1 MATLQELQQR
11 LDEKTFDPSA
21 LNNDQRAAVDLALES
36 GQLKGYTNVAEV
48 EKERNLGAKLI
59 AREKTKKA
67 DPFKTA
73 TEGIFPF
80 TGEGVERSD
89 LELIGDVAGSG
100 AVYLN
105 DMPKIVSAFTKDP
118 SATYAADKLRAAS
131 INFDK
136 YEKALGKLP
145 VVKNFKMLGSVAR
158 AFGRVADGFRTVSK
172 APSQLLITEAKSQL
186 AGAGGAG
193 AGSVLYDMAN
203 VATDF
208 NVAANN
214 DLGEISD
221 NDVKKLPYAQQVLLH
236 SVEAMRNAAFFNLA
250 GSSLAPILGA
260 TLKGTKGIL
269 GLGKES
275 KALTEAAQT
284 RGIKL
289 SASTVAQ
296 TEKFGGKIVQGFEK
310 VFGVFPFANIFAKKQ
325 RAAVEKQL
333 FTRFLDE
340 VIAKAPLEQVGMLQ
354 YQFLPAMQKN
364 FLDYNKTIQTQ
375 FKMVDTIA
383 DGMNNPKFIPT
394 TKVKQVASD
403 FMKRFEETLPDS
415 FLGKSTDDR
424 GITEYTA
431 TKMKESGFDD
441 SLIEVISK
449 IRSIDDQITPRE
461 YQGLMKVLT
470 GNLAITRMRDPSQ
483 IAYSLRTG
491 FKEDFNKVADPN
503 NIQGYLASANFKQQ
517 YDDLLNS
524 TGKEAADEFAMKIQ
538 KGMGDFGV
546 QLESANRYFSTIVGA
561 FNKPTA
567 RKIVNSSANIF
578 SVKGMLNN
586 LPVKVSGDQMWNKVL
601 SQEFSKGSADGIKEL
616 RFLFG
621 ANNPNF
627 KEGNELF
634 NRARS
639 RYIWDSFM
647 KSFEKQPNLVGK
659 TIADRLADAERVGA
673 VNYKNYDEI
682 FDTAGTKEL
691 EQVTRID
698 PVIAQKYKIG
708 EVDVTDLRIKAG
720 EAGNFNIKKFR
731 EAMGYTD
738 EASKE
743 ASMAKWT
750 EMYGGGVSGK
760 AAAND
765 LRQMIDILDK
775 EYGKLIS
782 DSQQFIMRRIILSG
796 GAAGAAGAFIA
807 GGGTIAAAIPFALLL
822 GGGGYL
828 LSNPKSVKLLLD
840 VYTDME
846 RFDKLGK
853 TISPTNMPKSM
864 FKLLNWAADEDKD
877 FPDIDPKKI
886 NFEEVTDYL
895 INKNIKVPAFGF
907 STSAFNPKL
916 RNDLFPEINVVN
928 KSSQAE
934 DIGGV
939 NFLEGSDK
947 GGQTATAIANY
958 MPQNSGQAPS
968 YQGLVDPK
976 YLSQQPVQ
984 PVQPVQNTQPV
995 NTQQFQSLFPNDPLG
1010 QAIANRG
1017 QQ

>member
-1 MATLQELQQR
+1 MATLQELQKR

-48 EKERNLGAKLI
+48 EKERNLGAKLL

-80 TGEGVERSD
+80 TGEGIERSD

-105 DMPKIVSAFTKDP
+105 DMPKIVSAFTRDP

-172 APSQLLITEAKSQL
+172 APSQLLVTEAKSQL

-214 DLGEISD
+214 DLGDISD
-221 NDVKKLPYAQQVLLH
+221 NDVKKLPYAQQVLVH
-236 SVEAMRNAAFFNLA
+236 SAEAMRNAAFFNLA

-275 KALTEAAQT
+275 KEMAEAAQK
-284 RGIKL
+284 RGIYL

-310 VFGVFPFANIFAKKQ
+310 VFGVFPLANVFGKKQ
-325 RAAVEKQL
+325 RAKVEEQL

-340 VIAKAPLEQVGMLQ
+340 VISKAPLEQVGMLQ

-364 FLDYNKTIQTQ
+364 FMDYNKTIQTQ

-394 TKVKQVASD
+394 TKVKQIASD
-403 FMKRFEETLPDS
+403 FMKRYEETLPDQ
-415 FLGKSTDDR
+415 FLGKTTDDR

-441 SLIEVISK
+441 SLIDVISK
-449 IRSIDDQITPRE
+449 IRAIDDQITPRE
-461 YQGLMKVLT
+461 YQGLMKTLT

-483 IAYSLRTG
+483 IAYSLRTA
-491 FKEDFNKVADPN
+491 FKEDFNLVANNN
-503 NIQGYLASANFKQQ
+503 NIEGYLNSANFKQQ

-538 KGMGDFGV
+538 RGMGDFGI
-546 QLESANRYFSTIVGA
+546 QLESANRYFSTLVGA

-567 RKIVNSSANIF
+567 RRIINSSANIF

-639 RYIWDSFM
+639 RYIWDSFL
-647 KSFEKQPNLVGK
+647 KSFEKQPNLAGK

-682 FDTAGTKEL
+682 FEAAGTKEL

-698 PVIAQKYKIG
+698 PVIAQRYGIG
-708 EVDVTDLRIKAG
+708 EVDVTDLKIKAG

-731 EAMGYTD
+731 ENMGYTD

-750 EMYGGGVSGK
+750 EMFGGGASGK

-765 LRQMIDILDK
+765 LRQLIDIIDK
-775 EYGKLIS
+775 EYGKVIS
-782 DSQQFIMRRIILSG
+782 DSQQFIMRKLILSG
-796 GAAGAAGAFIA
+796 GAIGGAFVL
-807 GGGTIAAAIPFALLL
+807 GGPAAAIPFAMLLA
-822 GGGGYL
+822 GGGYV

-846 RFDKLGK
+846 RYDKLGK
-853 TISPTNMPKSM
+853 TISPTNMPKSLM
-864 FKLLNWAADEDKD
+864 KLLNWGFDEDKD

-886 NFEEVTDYL
+886 NFEEITEYL

-907 STSAFNPKL
+907 STNAINPKL
-916 RNDLFPEINVVN
+916 RNDLYPEIGVVDR
-928 KSSQAE
+928 SSQAE

-976 YLSQQPVQ
+976 YLSQQPVKAIQ
-984 PVQPVQNTQPV
+984 PVANV
-995 NTQQFQSLFPNDPLG
+995 NTQQFKSLFPNDPLG
-1010 QAIANRG
+1010 QAIAERG

>member
-1 MATLQELQQR
+1 MATIQELQKR
-11 LDEKTFDPSA
+11 LDEKTFDPST
-21 LNNDQRAAVDLALES
+21 LNDDQRAAVNLALES
-36 GQLKGYTNVAEV
+36 GQLKGYTSVSEV
-48 EKERNLGAKLI
+48 EKERDLGAKLI

-89 LELIGDVAGSG
+89 MELIGDVAGSG
-100 AVYLN
+100 LVYVN
-105 DMPKIVSAFTKDP
+105 DMPKIVSAFTRDP
-118 SATYAADKLRAAS
+118 TATYAADKLRAAS

-145 VVKNFKMLGSVAR
+145 VIKNFKMLGNVAR
-158 AFGRVADGFRTVSK
+158 SFGRVMDGFRTVSK
-172 APSQLLITEAKSQL
+172 APTQLLVTEAKSQL
-186 AGAGGAG
+186 AGSAGAG

-208 NVAANN
+208 STAANN
-214 DLGEISD
+214 DLGDISN
-221 NDVKKLPYAQQVLLH
+221 NDVKKLPYSQQVLVH
-236 SVEAMRNAAFFNLA
+236 SAEAMRNALFFNLA
-250 GSSLAPILGA
+250 GSSMAPILGA
-260 TLKGTKGIL
+260 TLRGTKGVL

-275 KALTEAAQT
+275 KEMAEAASK
-284 RGIKL
+284 RGINL
-289 SASTVAQ
+289 SASTLAQ

-333 FTRFLDE
+333 FTNFLDE

-364 FLDYNKTIQTQ
+364 FLDYNNTIQTQ

-394 TKVKQVASD
+394 KTVKQVASD
-403 FMKRFEETLPDS
+403 FMKRYEETLPDQ
-415 FLGKSTDDR
+415 FLGKTTDDS

-441 SLIEVISK
+441 SLIDVISR
-449 IRSIDDQITPRE
+449 IRAIDDQITPRE
-461 YQGLMKVLT
+461 YQGLMKTLT

-483 IAYSLRTG
+483 IAYSLRTA
-491 FKEDFNKVADPN
+491 FKEDFNLVANNN
-503 NIQGYLASANFKQQ
+503 NIEGYLNSANFKQQ

-538 KGMGDFGV
+538 RGMGDFGV
-546 QLESANRYFSTIVGA
+546 QLESANRYFSTLVGA

-586 LPVKVSGDQMWNKVL
+586 LPVKVTGDQMWNKVL

-621 ANNPNF
+621 VNNPNF
-627 KEGNELF
+627 KEGGELF

-639 RYIWDSFM
+639 RYLWDAFL
-647 KSFEKQPNLVGK
+647 KSFRKQPEFAGK
-659 TIADRLADAERVGA
+659 TIADRLADAERLGA

-682 FDTAGTKEL
+682 FEAAGTKEL
-691 EQVTRID
+691 EQITRID
-698 PVIAQKYKIG
+698 PVLAQRYKIG
-708 EVDVTDLRIKAG
+708 DIDVKDLMVKAG
-720 EAGNFNIKKFR
+720 EAGNFDIKAFR
-731 EAMGYTD
+731 ENMGYSTN
-738 EASKE
+738 AQKE

-750 EMYGGGVSGK
+750 EMYGGGAAGK

-765 LRQMIDILDK
+765 LRQLIDIIDK
-775 EYGKLIS
+775 EYDKLIS
-782 DSQQFIMRRIILSG
+782 DSQQFIMRKLILSG
-796 GAAGAAGAFIA
+796 GAIGGAFVL
-807 GGGTIAAAIPFALLL
+807 GGPAAAIPFAMLLA
-822 GGGGYL
+822 GGGYL
-828 LSNPKSVKLLLD
+828 LSSPQATKLLLD

-846 RFDKLGK
+846 RFNKLGK
-853 TISPTNMPKSM
+853 TISPTNMPKSLM
-864 FKLLNWAADEDKD
+864 KLLNWGFDEDKD

-886 NFEEVTDYL
+886 NFEEVTEYL

-907 STSAFNPKL
+907 STNAINPKL
-916 RNDLFPEINVVN
+916 RNDLFPEINVIN

-934 DIGGV
+934 DMGGV

-958 MPQNSGQAPS
+958 MPQSSGQAPS

-984 PVQPVQNTQPV
+984 PVQPVANV
-995 NTQQFQSLFPNDPLG
+995 NTQQFKSLFPNDPLG
-1010 QAIANRG
+1010 QAIADRG

>member
-1 MATLQELQQR
+1 
-11 LDEKTFDPSA
+11 
-21 LNNDQRAAVDLALES
+21 
-36 GQLKGYTNVAEV
+36 
-48 EKERNLGAKLI
+48 
-59 AREKTKKA
+59 
-67 DPFKTA
+67 
-73 TEGIFPF
+73 
-80 TGEGVERSD
+80 
-89 LELIGDVAGSG
+89 
-100 AVYLN
+100 
-105 DMPKIVSAFTKDP
+105 
-118 SATYAADKLRAAS
+118 
-131 INFDK
+131 
-136 YEKALGKLP
+136 
-145 VVKNFKMLGSVAR
+145 
-158 AFGRVADGFRTVSK
+158 
-172 APSQLLITEAKSQL
+172 
-186 AGAGGAG
+186 
-193 AGSVLYDMAN
+193 MAN

-221 NDVKKLPYAQQVLLH
+221 NDVKKLPYSQQVLLH

-275 KALTEAAQT
+275 KEMAEAAQK
-284 RGIKL
+284 RGIYL

-310 VFGVFPFANIFAKKQ
+310 VFGVFPLANIFGKKQ
-325 RAAVEKQL
+325 RAKVEKQL

-340 VIAKAPLEQVGMLQ
+340 VISKAPLEQVGMLQ

-364 FLDYNKTIQTQ
+364 FLDYNSTIQTQ

-383 DGMNNPKFIPT
+383 DSMNNPKFIPT
-394 TKVKQVASD
+394 KTVKQVASD
-403 FMKRFEETLPDS
+403 FMKRYEETLPDQ

-441 SLIEVISK
+441 SLIEVISR

-461 YQGLMKVLT
+461 YQGLMKTLT

-483 IAYSLRTG
+483 IAYSLRTA
-491 FKEDFNKVADPN
+491 FKEDFNLVANNN
-503 NIQGYLASANFKQQ
+503 NIEGYLNSANFKQQ

-538 KGMGDFGV
+538 RGMGDFGV
-546 QLESANRYFSTIVGA
+546 QLESANRYFSTLVGA

-567 RKIVNSSANIF
+567 RKIINSSANIF

-639 RYIWDSFM
+639 RYIWDSFL
-647 KSFEKQPNLVGK
+647 KSFEKQPNLAGK

-682 FDTAGTKEL
+682 FEAAGTKEL

-698 PVIAQKYKIG
+698 PVIAQRYKIG
-708 EVDVTDLRIKAG
+708 EVDVRDLKIKAG
-720 EAGNFNIKKFR
+720 EAGDFNIKKFR
-731 EAMGYTD
+731 ENMGYTD

-750 EMYGGGVSGK
+750 EMFGGGASGK

-765 LRQMIDILDK
+765 LRQLIDIIDK
-775 EYGKLIS
+775 EYGKVIS
-782 DSQQFIMRRIILSG
+782 DSQQFIMRKLILSG
-796 GAAGAAGAFIA
+796 GAIGGAFVL
-807 GGGTIAAAIPFALLL
+807 GGPAAAIPFAMLLA
-822 GGGGYL
+822 GGGYL

-864 FKLLNWAADEDKD
+864 MKLLNWAADEDKD

-886 NFEEVTDYL
+886 NFEEVTEYL

-907 STSAFNPKL
+907 STNAINPKL
-916 RNDLFPEINVVN
+916 KKDLFPEIGVVDR
-928 KSSQAE
+928 SSQAE

-958 MPQNSGQAPS
+958 MPQSSGQAPS

-984 PVQPVQNTQPV
+984 PVQPVANV
-995 NTQQFQSLFPNDPLG
+995 NTQQFKSLFPNDPLG
-1010 QAIANRG
+1010 QAIADRG

>member
-1 MATLQELQQR
+1 MATLQELQKR

-105 DMPKIVSAFTKDP
+105 DMPKIVSAFTRDP

-145 VVKNFKMLGSVAR
+145 VIKNFKMLGSVAR

-172 APSQLLITEAKSQL
+172 APTQLLVTEAKSQL

-214 DLGEISD
+214 DLGDVSD

-275 KALTEAAQT
+275 KELAEAAQK
-284 RGIKL
+284 RGIYL

-310 VFGVFPFANIFAKKQ
+310 VFGVFPLANIFGKKQ
-325 RAAVEKQL
+325 RARVEEQL

-340 VIAKAPLEQVGMLQ
+340 VISKAPLEQVGMLQ

-394 TKVKQVASD
+394 NTVKKIASD
-403 FMKRFEETLPDS
+403 FMKRFEETLPDQ

-441 SLIEVISK
+441 SLIDVISK
-449 IRSIDDQITPRE
+449 IRVIDDQITPRE

-483 IAYSLRTG
+483 IAYSLRTA
-491 FKEDFNKVADPN
+491 FKEDFNLVANNN
-503 NIQGYLASANFKQQ
+503 NIEGYLNSANFKQQ

-538 KGMGDFGV
+538 RGMGDFGV
-546 QLESANRYFSTIVGA
+546 QLESANRYFSTLVGA

-567 RKIVNSSANIF
+567 RRIINSSANIF

-621 ANNPNF
+621 TNNPNF

-639 RYIWDSFM
+639 RYLWDSFL
-647 KSFEKQPNLVGK
+647 KSFEKQPNLQGK

-682 FDTAGTKEL
+682 FEAAGTKEL

-720 EAGNFNIKKFR
+720 EAGDFNIKKFR
-731 EAMGYTD
+731 ENMGYTD

-750 EMYGGGVSGK
+750 EMFGGGASGK

-765 LRQMIDILDK
+765 LRQLIDIIDK
-775 EYGKLIS
+775 EYGKVIS
-782 DSQQFIMRRIILSG
+782 DSQQFIMRKLILSG
-796 GAAGAAGAFIA
+796 GAIGGAFVL
-807 GGGTIAAAIPFALLL
+807 GGPAAAIPFALLL
-822 GGGGYL
+822 AGGGYL

-864 FKLLNWAADEDKD
+864 MKLLNWAADEDKD

-886 NFEEVTDYL
+886 NFEEVTEYL

-907 STSAFNPKL
+907 STNAINPKL
-916 RNDLFPEINVVN
+916 RKDLFPEIDVVN
-928 KSSQAE
+928 RSSQAE

-958 MPQNSGQAPS
+958 MPQSSGQAPS

-976 YLSQQPVQ
+976 YLSQQPIQ
-984 PVQPVQNTQPV
+984 PVQPVANI
-995 NTQQFQSLFPNDPLG
+995 NTQQFKSLFPNDPLG
-1010 QAIANRG
+1010 QAIADRG

>member
-1 MATLQELQQR
+1 MATIQELQKR
-11 LDEKTFDPSA
+11 LDEKTFDPST
-21 LNNDQRAAVDLALES
+21 LNDDQRAAVDMALES
-36 GQLKGYTNVAEV
+36 GQLKGYTSVAEV
-48 EKERNLGAKLI
+48 EKERDLGAKLI

-89 LELIGDVAGSG
+89 MELIGDVAGSG
-100 AVYLN
+100 AVYIN

-118 SATYAADKLRAAS
+118 TATYAADKLRAAS
-131 INFDK
+131 MNFDK
-136 YEKALGKLP
+136 YEKALSKLP
-145 VVKNFKMLGSVAR
+145 VIRNFKMLGNVAR
-158 AFGRVADGFRTVSK
+158 SFGRVMDGFRTVSK
-172 APSQLLITEAKSQL
+172 APTQLLVTEAKSQL
-186 AGAGGAG
+186 AGSAGAG

-214 DLGEISD
+214 DLGDISD
-221 NDVKKLPYAQQVLLH
+221 NDVKKLPYAQQVLVH
-236 SVEAMRNAAFFNLA
+236 SAEAMRNALFFNLA
-250 GSSLAPILGA
+250 GSSMAPILGA
-260 TLKGTKGIL
+260 TLRGTKGVL

-275 KALTEAAQT
+275 KEMAEAASK
-284 RGIKL
+284 RGINL
-289 SASTVAQ
+289 SASTLAQ

-333 FTRFLDE
+333 FTNFLDE

-383 DGMNNPKFIPT
+383 DTMNNPKFIPT
-394 TKVKQVASD
+394 TSVKQIASD

-441 SLIEVISK
+441 SLIEVISR
-449 IRSIDDQITPRE
+449 IRTLDDSITPRE
-461 YQGLMKVLT
+461 YQGLMKTLT

-483 IAYSLRTG
+483 IAYSLRTA

-503 NIQGYLASANFKQQ
+503 NIQGYLASANFKAQ

-538 KGMGDFGV
+538 KGMGNFGE

-567 RKIVNSSANIF
+567 KKIVNSSANIF

-586 LPVKVSGDQMWNKVL
+586 LPVKVTGDQMWNKVL

-621 ANNPNF
+621 VNNPNF
-627 KEGNELF
+627 KEGPELF

-639 RYIWDSFM
+639 RYIWDAFL
-647 KSFEKQPNLVGK
+647 KSFEKQPELTGK
-659 TIADRLADAERVGA
+659 TVADRLADAERVGA

-691 EQVTRID
+691 EQVARID
-698 PVIAQKYKIG
+698 PVIAQRYGIG
-708 EVDVTDLRIKAG
+708 EVDARDLMIKAG

-750 EMYGGGVSGK
+750 EMFGGGTQGK
-760 AAAND
+760 AAANN
-765 LRQMIDILDK
+765 LRQTIDILDK

-796 GAAGAAGAFIA
+796 GAAGAAGAFVA

-822 GGGGYL
+822 GSGGYL
-828 LSNPKSVKLLLD
+828 LSNPKSAKLLLD
-840 VYTDME
+840 VYSDME

-853 TISPTNMPKSM
+853 TMSPANMPKSM
-864 FKLLNWAADEDKD
+864 FRLLNWAADEDKD

-886 NFEEVTDYL
+886 DFEEVTDYL

-907 STSAFNPKL
+907 SSKAINPKL
-916 RNDLFPEINVVN
+916 RKDLFPELTVVD

-934 DIGGV
+934 DISGV
-939 NFLEGSDK
+939 NFLNGSDQ
-947 GGQTATAIANY
+947 GGQIASEISNFT
-958 MPQNSGQAPS
+958 PQNTAQPPA

-976 YLSQQPVQ
+976 YLSGQT
-984 PVQPVQNTQPV
+984 VQPVQNVQPV

>member
-1 MATLQELQQR
+1 VQ
-11 LDEKTFDPSA
+11 
-21 LNNDQRAAVDLALES
+21 ES

-48 EKERNLGAKLI
+48 EKERNLGAKLLT
-59 AREKTKKA
+59 REKTKKA

-80 TGEGVERSD
+80 TGEGIERSD

-105 DMPKIVSAFTKDP
+105 DMPKIVSAFTRDP

-172 APSQLLITEAKSQL
+172 APSQLLVTEAKSQL

-221 NDVKKLPYAQQVLLH
+221 NDVKKLPYSQQVLLH

-275 KALTEAAQT
+275 KEMAEAAQK
-284 RGIKL
+284 RGIYL

-310 VFGVFPFANIFAKKQ
+310 VFGVFPLANIFGKKQ
-325 RAAVEKQL
+325 RAKVEKQL

-340 VIAKAPLEQVGMLQ
+340 VISKAPLEQVGMLQ

-364 FLDYNKTIQTQ
+364 FLDYNSTIQTQ

-383 DGMNNPKFIPT
+383 DSMNNPKFIPT
-394 TKVKQVASD
+394 KTVKQVASD
-403 FMKRFEETLPDS
+403 FMKRYEETLPDQ

-441 SLIEVISK
+441 SLIEVISR

-461 YQGLMKVLT
+461 YQGLMKTLT

-483 IAYSLRTG
+483 IAYSLRTA
-491 FKEDFNKVADPN
+491 FKEDFNLVANNN
-503 NIQGYLASANFKQQ
+503 NIEGYLNSANFKQQ

-538 KGMGDFGV
+538 RGMGDFGV
-546 QLESANRYFSTIVGA
+546 QLESANRYFSTLVGA

-567 RKIVNSSANIF
+567 RKIINSSANIF

-639 RYIWDSFM
+639 RYIWDSFL
-647 KSFEKQPNLVGK
+647 KSFEKQPNLAGK

-682 FDTAGTKEL
+682 FEAAGTKEL

-698 PVIAQKYKIG
+698 PVIAQRYKIG
-708 EVDVTDLRIKAG
+708 EVDVRDLKIKAG
-720 EAGNFNIKKFR
+720 EAGDFNIKKFR
-731 EAMGYTD
+731 ENMGYTD

-750 EMYGGGVSGK
+750 EMFGGGASGK

-765 LRQMIDILDK
+765 LRQLIDIIDK
-775 EYGKLIS
+775 EYGKVIS
-782 DSQQFIMRRIILSG
+782 DSQQFIMRKLILSG
-796 GAAGAAGAFIA
+796 GAIGGAFVL
-807 GGGTIAAAIPFALLL
+807 GGPAAAIPFAMLLA
-822 GGGGYL
+822 GGGYL

-864 FKLLNWAADEDKD
+864 MKLLNWAADEDKD

-886 NFEEVTDYL
+886 NFEEVTEYL

-907 STSAFNPKL
+907 STNAINPKL
-916 RNDLFPEINVVN
+916 KKDLFPEIGVVDR
-928 KSSQAE
+928 SSQAE

-958 MPQNSGQAPS
+958 MPQSSGQAPS

-984 PVQPVQNTQPV
+984 PVQPVANV
-995 NTQQFQSLFPNDPLG
+995 NTQQFKSLFPNDPLG
-1010 QAIANRG
+1010 QAIADRG

>member
-1 MATLQELQQR
+1 MATLQELQKR

-21 LNNDQRAAVDLALES
+21 LNDDQRAAVDLALES

-80 TGEGVERSD
+80 TGEGIERSD

-105 DMPKIVSAFTKDP
+105 DMPKIVSAFTRDP

-145 VVKNFKMLGSVAR
+145 VIRNFKMLGSVAR
-158 AFGRVADGFRTVSK
+158 SFGRVADGFRTVSK
-172 APSQLLITEAKSQL
+172 APSQLLVTEAKSQL

-208 NVAANN
+208 STAANN

-221 NDVKKLPYAQQVLLH
+221 NDVKKLPYAQQVLFH

-275 KALTEAAQT
+275 KQMAEAGQELN
-284 RGIKL
+284 INL
-289 SASTVAQ
+289 SPSTLAQ

-310 VFGVFPFANIFAKKQ
+310 VFGVFPLANFFGKRQ

-333 FTRFLDE
+333 FEAVLKNVVT
-340 VIAKAPLEQVGMLQ
+340 KAPLEHVGMLQ

-364 FLDYNKTIQTQ
+364 FLDYNNTIQTQ
-375 FKMVDTIA
+375 YKMVDTIA
-383 DGMNNPKFIPT
+383 DSMNNPKFIPT
-394 TKVKQVASD
+394 KTVKQVASD
-403 FMKRFEETLPDS
+403 FMKRYEETLPDQI
-415 FLGKSTDDR
+415 LGKTTDDR

-441 SLIEVISK
+441 SLIDVISK
-449 IRSIDDQITPRE
+449 IRAIDDQITPRE
-461 YQGLMKVLT
+461 YQGLMKTLT

-483 IAYSLRTG
+483 IAYSLRTA
-491 FKEDFNKVADPN
+491 FKEDFNLVANNN
-503 NIQGYLASANFKQQ
+503 NIEGYLNSANFKQQ

-538 KGMGDFGV
+538 RGMGDFGV
-546 QLESANRYFSTIVGA
+546 QLESANRYFSTLVGA

-567 RKIVNSSANIF
+567 RKIINSSANIF

-586 LPVKVSGDQMWNKVL
+586 LPVKVTGDQMWNKVL

-621 ANNPNF
+621 VNNPNF
-627 KEGNELF
+627 KEGGELF

-639 RYIWDSFM
+639 RYIWDAFL
-647 KSFEKQPNLVGK
+647 KSFRKQPEFAGK
-659 TIADRLADAERVGA
+659 TIADRLADAERLGA

-682 FDTAGTKEL
+682 FEAAGTKEL

-698 PVIAQKYKIG
+698 PVLAQRYKIG
-708 EVDVTDLRIKAG
+708 DIDVKDLMIKAG
-720 EAGNFNIKKFR
+720 EAGEFDIKAFR
-731 EAMGYTD
+731 ENMGYAT
-738 EASKE
+738 AAQKE

-750 EMYGGGVSGK
+750 EMYGGGTQGK
-760 AAAND
+760 AAAKD
-765 LRQMIDILDK
+765 LRQLIDIIDK
-775 EYGKLIS
+775 EYDKLIS
-782 DSQQFIMRRIILSG
+782 DSQQFIMRKLILSG
-796 GAAGAAGAFIA
+796 GAIGGAFVL
-807 GGGTIAAAIPFALLL
+807 GGPAAAIPFAMLLA
-822 GGGGYL
+822 GGGYI

-846 RFDKLGK
+846 RYDKLGK
-853 TISPTNMPKSM
+853 TISPTNMPKSLM
-864 FKLLNWAADEDKD
+864 KLLNWGFDEDKD

-886 NFEEVTDYL
+886 NFEEITEYL

-907 STSAFNPKL
+907 STNAINPKL
-916 RNDLFPEINVVN
+916 RNDLFPEINVIN

-934 DIGGV
+934 DMGGV

-958 MPQNSGQAPS
+958 MPQSSGQAPS

-976 YLSQQPVQ
+976 YLSQKPIQPVA
-984 PVQPVQNTQPV
+984 NV
-995 NTQQFQSLFPNDPLG
+995 NTQQFKSLFPNDPLG
-1010 QAIANRG
+1010 QAIADRG

>member
-1 MATLQELQQR
+1 MATLQELQKR

-21 LNNDQRAAVDLALES
+21 LNDDQRAAVDLALES

-80 TGEGVERSD
+80 TGEGIERSD

-105 DMPKIVSAFTKDP
+105 DMPKIVSAFTRDP

-145 VVKNFKMLGSVAR
+145 VIRNFKMLGSVAR

-172 APSQLLITEAKSQL
+172 APSQLLVTEAKSQL

-221 NDVKKLPYAQQVLLH
+221 NDVKKLPYAQQVLVH
-236 SVEAMRNAAFFNLA
+236 SAEAMRNAAFFNLA

-275 KALTEAAQT
+275 KEMAEAAQK
-284 RGIKL
+284 RGIYL

-310 VFGVFPFANIFAKKQ
+310 VFGVFPLANVFGKKQ
-325 RAAVEKQL
+325 RAKVEEQL

-340 VIAKAPLEQVGMLQ
+340 VISKAPLEQVGMLQ

-364 FLDYNKTIQTQ
+364 FLDYNSTIQTQ

-394 TKVKQVASD
+394 TKVKQIASD
-403 FMKRFEETLPDS
+403 FMKRYEDSLPDQ

-441 SLIEVISK
+441 SLIDVIST
-449 IRSIDDQITPRE
+449 IRAIDDQITPRQ
-461 YQGLMKVLT
+461 YQGLMKTLT

-483 IAYSLRTG
+483 IAYSLRTA

-503 NIQGYLASANFKQQ
+503 NIQGYLASSNFKQQ

-546 QLESANRYFSTIVGA
+546 QLESANRYFSTLVGA

-567 RKIVNSSANIF
+567 RKIINSSANIF

-586 LPVKVSGDQMWNKVL
+586 LPVKVTGDQMWNKVL

-639 RYIWDSFM
+639 RYIWDAFL
-647 KSFEKQPNLVGK
+647 KSFEKQPNLAGK

-673 VNYKNYDEI
+673 INYKNYDEI
-682 FDTAGTKEL
+682 FEAAGTKEL

-698 PVIAQKYKIG
+698 PVIAQRYGIG
-708 EVDVTDLRIKAG
+708 EVDVTDLKIKAG
-720 EAGNFNIKKFR
+720 EAGDFNIKKFR
-731 EAMGYTD
+731 ENMGYTD

-750 EMYGGGVSGK
+750 EMFGGGASGK

-765 LRQMIDILDK
+765 LRQLIDIIDK
-775 EYGKLIS
+775 EYGKVIS
-782 DSQQFIMRRIILSG
+782 DSQQFIMRKLILSG
-796 GAAGAAGAFIA
+796 GAIGGAFVL
-807 GGGTIAAAIPFALLL
+807 GGPAAAIPFAMLLA
-822 GGGGYL
+822 GGGYV

-846 RFDKLGK
+846 RYDKLGK

-864 FKLLNWAADEDKD
+864 MKLLNWAADEDKD

-907 STSAFNPKL
+907 STNAINPKL
-916 RNDLFPEINVVN
+916 KKDLFPEIGVVDR
-928 KSSQAE
+928 SSQAE

-958 MPQNSGQAPS
+958 MPQSSGQAPS
-968 YQGLVDPK
+968 YQGLVDQK

-984 PVQPVQNTQPV
+984 PVQPVANV
-995 NTQQFQSLFPNDPLG
+995 NTQQFKSLFPNDPLG
-1010 QAIANRG
+1010 QAIADRG

>member
-1 MATLQELQQR
+1 MATLQELQKR

-48 EKERNLGAKLI
+48 EKERNLGAKLLT
-59 AREKTKKA
+59 REKTKKA

-80 TGEGVERSD
+80 TGEGIERSD

-105 DMPKIVSAFTKDP
+105 DMPKIVSAFTRDP

-172 APSQLLITEAKSQL
+172 APSQLLVTEAKSQL

-221 NDVKKLPYAQQVLLH
+221 NDVKKLPYSQQVLLH

-275 KALTEAAQT
+275 KEMAEAAQK
-284 RGIKL
+284 RGIYL

-310 VFGVFPFANIFAKKQ
+310 VFGVFPLANIFGKKQ
-325 RAAVEKQL
+325 RAKVEKQL
-333 FTRFLDE
+333 YTRFLDE
-340 VIAKAPLEQVGMLQ
+340 VISKAPLEQVGMLQ

-364 FLDYNKTIQTQ
+364 FLDYNSTIQTQ

-383 DGMNNPKFIPT
+383 DSMNNPKFIPT
-394 TKVKQVASD
+394 KTVKQVASD
-403 FMKRFEETLPDS
+403 FMKRYEETLPDQ

-441 SLIEVISK
+441 SLIEVISR

-461 YQGLMKVLT
+461 YQGLMKTLT

-483 IAYSLRTG
+483 IAYSLRTA
-491 FKEDFNKVADPN
+491 FKEDFNLVANNN
-503 NIQGYLASANFKQQ
+503 NIEGYLNSANFKQQ

-538 KGMGDFGV
+538 RGMGDFGV
-546 QLESANRYFSTIVGA
+546 QLESANRYFSTLVGA

-567 RKIVNSSANIF
+567 RKIINSSANIF

-639 RYIWDSFM
+639 RYIWDSFL
-647 KSFEKQPNLVGK
+647 KSFEKQPNLAGK

-682 FDTAGTKEL
+682 FEAAGTKEL

-698 PVIAQKYKIG
+698 PVIAQRYKIG
-708 EVDVTDLRIKAG
+708 EVDVRDLKIKAG
-720 EAGNFNIKKFR
+720 EAGDFNIKKFR
-731 EAMGYTD
+731 ENMGYTD

-750 EMYGGGVSGK
+750 EMFGGGASGK

-765 LRQMIDILDK
+765 LRQLIDIIDK
-775 EYGKLIS
+775 EYGKVIS
-782 DSQQFIMRRIILSG
+782 DSQQFIMRKLILSG
-796 GAAGAAGAFIA
+796 GAIGGAFVL
-807 GGGTIAAAIPFALLL
+807 GGPAAAIPFAMLLA
-822 GGGGYL
+822 GGGYL

-864 FKLLNWAADEDKD
+864 MKLLNWAADEDKD

-886 NFEEVTDYL
+886 NFEEVTEYL

-907 STSAFNPKL
+907 STNAINPKL
-916 RNDLFPEINVVN
+916 KKDLFPEIGVVDR
-928 KSSQAE
+928 SSQAE

-958 MPQNSGQAPS
+958 MPQSSGQAPS

-984 PVQPVQNTQPV
+984 PVQPVANV
-995 NTQQFQSLFPNDPLG
+995 NTQQFKSLFPNDPLG
-1010 QAIANRG
+1010 QAIADRG

>member
-1 MATLQELQQR
+1 MATLQELQKR

-48 EKERNLGAKLI
+48 EKERNLGAKLL

-80 TGEGVERSD
+80 TGEGIERSD

-105 DMPKIVSAFTKDP
+105 DMPKIVSAFTRDP

-145 VVKNFKMLGSVAR
+145 VIRNFKMLGSVAR
-158 AFGRVADGFRTVSK
+158 SFGRVADGFRTVSK
-172 APSQLLITEAKSQL
+172 APSQLLVTEAKSQL

-221 NDVKKLPYAQQVLLH
+221 NDVKKLPYSQQVLLH

-275 KALTEAAQT
+275 KEMAEAAQK
-284 RGIKL
+284 RGIYL

-310 VFGVFPFANIFAKKQ
+310 VFGVFPLANIFGKKQ
-325 RAAVEKQL
+325 RAKVEKQL
-333 FTRFLDE
+333 YTRFLDE
-340 VIAKAPLEQVGMLQ
+340 VISKAPLEQVGMLQ

-364 FLDYNKTIQTQ
+364 FLDYNNTIQTQ

-383 DGMNNPKFIPT
+383 DGMNNPKFIPA
-394 TKVKQVASD
+394 TKVKQVANE
-403 FMKRFEETLPDS
+403 FMTRFEATLPPQ
-415 FLGKSTDDR
+415 FLGKTVDDR

-431 TKMKESGFDD
+431 TKLKESGFDD
-441 SLIEVISK
+441 SFIEVISK
-449 IRSIDDQITPRE
+449 IRAIDDQITPRE

-483 IAYSLRTG
+483 IAYSLRTA

-546 QLESANRYFSTIVGA
+546 QLESANRYFSTLVGA

-621 ANNPNF
+621 TNNPNF

-639 RYIWDSFM
+639 RYICDSFL
-647 KSFEKQPNLVGK
+647 KSFEKQPNLAGK

-682 FDTAGTKEL
+682 FEAAGTKEL

-698 PVIAQKYKIG
+698 PVIAQRYGIG
-708 EVDVTDLRIKAG
+708 EVDVTDLKIKAG
-720 EAGNFNIKKFR
+720 EAGDFNIKKFR
-731 EAMGYTD
+731 ENMGYTD

-750 EMYGGGVSGK
+750 EMFGGGASGK

-765 LRQMIDILDK
+765 LRQLIDIIDK

-782 DSQQFIMRRIILSG
+782 DSQQFIMRKLILSG
-796 GAAGAAGAFIA
+796 GAIGGAFVL
-807 GGGTIAAAIPFALLL
+807 GGPAAAIPFALLL

-907 STSAFNPKL
+907 STNAINPKL
-916 RNDLFPEINVVN
+916 RKDLFPEIDVINR
-928 KSSQAE
+928 SSQAE

-958 MPQNSGQAPS
+958 MPQSSGQAPP

-984 PVQPVQNTQPV
+984 PVQPVANV
-995 NTQQFQSLFPNDPLG
+995 NTQQFKSLFPNDPLG
-1010 QAIANRG
+1010 QAIADRG

>member
-1 MATLQELQQR
+1 MATLQELQKR

-48 EKERNLGAKLI
+48 EKERNLGAKLL

-80 TGEGVERSD
+80 TGEGIERSD

-105 DMPKIVSAFTKDP
+105 DMPKIVSAFTRDP

-172 APSQLLITEAKSQL
+172 APSQLLVTEAKSQL

-221 NDVKKLPYAQQVLLH
+221 NDVKKLPYSQQVLLH

-275 KALTEAAQT
+275 KEMAEAAQK
-284 RGIKL
+284 RGIYL

-310 VFGVFPFANIFAKKQ
+310 VFGVFPLANIFGKKQ
-325 RAAVEKQL
+325 RAKVEKQL

-340 VIAKAPLEQVGMLQ
+340 VISKAPLEQVGMLQ

-364 FLDYNKTIQTQ
+364 FLDYNSTIQTQ

-383 DGMNNPKFIPT
+383 DSMNNPKFIPT
-394 TKVKQVASD
+394 KTVKQVASD
-403 FMKRFEETLPDS
+403 FMKRYEETLPDQ

-441 SLIEVISK
+441 SLIEVISR

-461 YQGLMKVLT
+461 YQGLMKTLT

-483 IAYSLRTG
+483 IAYSLRTA
-491 FKEDFNKVADPN
+491 FKEDFNLVANNN
-503 NIQGYLASANFKQQ
+503 NIEGYLNSANFKQQ

-538 KGMGDFGV
+538 RGMGDFGV
-546 QLESANRYFSTIVGA
+546 QLESANRYFSTLVGA

-567 RKIVNSSANIF
+567 RKIINSSANIF

-639 RYIWDSFM
+639 RYIWDSFL
-647 KSFEKQPNLVGK
+647 KSFEKQPNLAGK

-682 FDTAGTKEL
+682 FEAAGTKEL

-698 PVIAQKYKIG
+698 PVIAQRYKIG
-708 EVDVTDLRIKAG
+708 EVDVRDLKIKAG
-720 EAGNFNIKKFR
+720 EAGDFNIKKFR
-731 EAMGYTD
+731 ENMGYTD

-750 EMYGGGVSGK
+750 EMFGGGASGK

-765 LRQMIDILDK
+765 LRQLIDIIDK
-775 EYGKLIS
+775 EYGKVIS
-782 DSQQFIMRRIILSG
+782 DSQQFIMRKLILSG
-796 GAAGAAGAFIA
+796 GAIGGAFVL
-807 GGGTIAAAIPFALLL
+807 GGPAAAIPFAMLLA
-822 GGGGYL
+822 GGGYL

-864 FKLLNWAADEDKD
+864 MKLLNWAADEDKD

-886 NFEEVTDYL
+886 NFEEVTEYL

-907 STSAFNPKL
+907 STNAINPKL
-916 RNDLFPEINVVN
+916 KKDLFPEIGVVDR
-928 KSSQAE
+928 SSQAE

-958 MPQNSGQAPS
+958 MPQSSGQAPS

-984 PVQPVQNTQPV
+984 PVQPVANV
-995 NTQQFQSLFPNDPLG
+995 NTQQFKSLFPNDPLG
-1010 QAIANRG
+1010 QAIADRG

>member
-1 MATLQELQQR
+1 MATLQELQKR

-48 EKERNLGAKLI
+48 EKERNLGAKLL

-80 TGEGVERSD
+80 TGEGIERSD

-105 DMPKIVSAFTKDP
+105 DMPKIVSAFTRDP

-145 VVKNFKMLGSVAR
+145 VIRNFKMLGSVAR
-158 AFGRVADGFRTVSK
+158 SFGRVADGFRTVSK
-172 APSQLLITEAKSQL
+172 APSQLLVTEAKSQL

-221 NDVKKLPYAQQVLLH
+221 NDVKKLPYSQQVLLH

-275 KALTEAAQT
+275 KEMAEAAQK
-284 RGIKL
+284 RGIYL

-310 VFGVFPFANIFAKKQ
+310 VFGVFPLANIFGKKQ
-325 RAAVEKQL
+325 RAKVEKQL
-333 FTRFLDE
+333 YTRFLDE
-340 VIAKAPLEQVGMLQ
+340 VISKAPLEQVGMLQ

-364 FLDYNKTIQTQ
+364 FLDYNNTIQTQ

-383 DGMNNPKFIPT
+383 DGMNNPKFIPA
-394 TKVKQVASD
+394 TKVKQVANE
-403 FMKRFEETLPDS
+403 FMTRFEATLPPQ
-415 FLGKSTDDR
+415 FLGKTVDDR

-431 TKMKESGFDD
+431 TKLKESGFDD
-441 SLIEVISK
+441 SFIEVISK
-449 IRSIDDQITPRE
+449 IRAIDDQITPRE

-483 IAYSLRTG
+483 IAYSLRTA

-546 QLESANRYFSTIVGA
+546 QLESANRYFSTLVGA

-621 ANNPNF
+621 TNNPNF

-639 RYIWDSFM
+639 RYIWDSFL
-647 KSFEKQPNLVGK
+647 KSFEKQPNLAGK

-682 FDTAGTKEL
+682 FEAAGTKEL

-698 PVIAQKYKIG
+698 PVIAQRYGIG
-708 EVDVTDLRIKAG
+708 EVDVTDLKIKAG
-720 EAGNFNIKKFR
+720 EAGDFNIKKFR
-731 EAMGYTD
+731 ENMGYTD

-750 EMYGGGVSGK
+750 EMFGGGASGK

-765 LRQMIDILDK
+765 LRQLIDIIDK
-775 EYGKLIS
+775 EYGKVIS
-782 DSQQFIMRRIILSG
+782 DSQQFIMRKLILSG
-796 GAAGAAGAFIA
+796 GAIGGAFVL
-807 GGGTIAAAIPFALLL
+807 GGPAAAIPFALLL

-907 STSAFNPKL
+907 STNAINPKL
-916 RNDLFPEINVVN
+916 RKDLFPEIDVINR
-928 KSSQAE
+928 SSQAE

-958 MPQNSGQAPS
+958 MPQSSGQAPP

-984 PVQPVQNTQPV
+984 PVQPVANV
-995 NTQQFQSLFPNDPLG
+995 NTQQFKSLFPNDPLG
-1010 QAIANRG
+1010 QAIADRG

>member
-1 MATLQELQQR
+1 MATLQELQKR

-48 EKERNLGAKLI
+48 EKERNLGAKLL

-80 TGEGVERSD
+80 TGEGIERSD

-105 DMPKIVSAFTKDP
+105 DMPKIVSAFTRDP

-145 VVKNFKMLGSVAR
+145 IVKNFKMLGSVAR

-172 APSQLLITEAKSQL
+172 APSQLLVTEAKSQL

-214 DLGEISD
+214 DLGDISD
-221 NDVKKLPYAQQVLLH
+221 NDVKKLPYAQQVLVH
-236 SVEAMRNAAFFNLA
+236 SAEAMRNAAFFNLA

-275 KALTEAAQT
+275 KEMAEAAQK
-284 RGIKL
+284 RGIYL

-310 VFGVFPFANIFAKKQ
+310 VFGVFPLANVFGKKQ
-325 RAAVEKQL
+325 RAKVEEQL

-340 VIAKAPLEQVGMLQ
+340 VISKAPLEQVGMLQ

-364 FLDYNKTIQTQ
+364 FLDYNSTIQTQ

-394 TKVKQVASD
+394 TKVKQIASD
-403 FMKRFEETLPDS
+403 FMKRYEETLPDQ
-415 FLGKSTDDR
+415 FLGKTTDDR

-441 SLIEVISK
+441 SLIDVISK
-449 IRSIDDQITPRE
+449 IRAIDDQITPRE
-461 YQGLMKVLT
+461 YQGLMKTLT

-483 IAYSLRTG
+483 IAYSLRTA
-491 FKEDFNKVADPN
+491 FKEDFNLVANNN
-503 NIQGYLASANFKQQ
+503 NIEGYLNSANFKQQ

-538 KGMGDFGV
+538 RGMGDFGI
-546 QLESANRYFSTIVGA
+546 QLESANRYFSTLVGA

-567 RKIVNSSANIF
+567 RRIINSSANIF

-639 RYIWDSFM
+639 RYIWDSFL
-647 KSFEKQPNLVGK
+647 KSFEKQPNLAGK

-682 FDTAGTKEL
+682 FEAAGTKEL

-698 PVIAQKYKIG
+698 PVIAQRYGIG
-708 EVDVTDLRIKAG
+708 EVDVTDLKIKAG

-731 EAMGYTD
+731 ENMGYTD

-750 EMYGGGVSGK
+750 EMFGGGQAGK
-760 AAAND
+760 TAAND
-765 LRQMIDILDK
+765 LRQLIDIIDK
-775 EYGKLIS
+775 EYGKVIS
-782 DSQQFIMRRIILSG
+782 DSQQFIMRKLILSG
-796 GAAGAAGAFIA
+796 GAIGGAFVL
-807 GGGTIAAAIPFALLL
+807 GGPAAAIPFAMLLA
-822 GGGGYL
+822 GGGYV

-846 RFDKLGK
+846 RYDKLGK
-853 TISPTNMPKSM
+853 TISPTNMPKSLM
-864 FKLLNWAADEDKD
+864 KLLNWGFDEDKD

-886 NFEEVTDYL
+886 NFEEITEYL

-907 STSAFNPKL
+907 STNAINPKL
-916 RNDLFPEINVVN
+916 RNDLFPEINVIN

-934 DIGGV
+934 DMGGV

-958 MPQNSGQAPS
+958 MPQSSGQAPS

-976 YLSQQPVQ
+976 YLSQQPVKAIQ
-984 PVQPVQNTQPV
+984 PVANV
-995 NTQQFQSLFPNDPLG
+995 NTQQFKSLFPNDPLG
-1010 QAIANRG
+1010 QAIAERG